1 MRDAK
6 IAAQVD
12 KEWLVDLSGL
22 EDIDVD
28 GDGGDARGPVPTA
41 RGRGRLVV
49 LCGRSF
55 SGKSTIAS
63 WLREGLDG
71 QVISFDAINEERGL
85 RGGEGIPV
93 QDWAYTYDLAIDRV
107 RQALTAGLKVIVDD
121 TSSPRFLR
129 DGWRAL
135 AEDLR
140 VSVVVVFVD
149 ATLDVLRQR
158 QLANRSS
165 GERQD
170 VTDAVM
176 TEHLAAFEAPESDE
190 DAVRVASDAATPQ
203 QVVAD
208 VMDALDRAR

>member
-1 MRDAK
+1 M
-6 IAAQVD
+6 
-12 KEWLVDLSGL
+12 
-22 EDIDVD
+22 
-28 GDGGDARGPVPTA
+28 
-41 RGRGRLVV
+41 V

-63 WLREGLDG
+63 WLRGGLDG
-71 QVISFDAINEERGL
+71 QVISFDAINQERGL

-93 QDWAYTYDLAIDRV
+93 QEWAHTYDLAIDRA
-107 RQALTAGLKVIVDD
+107 RQALTAGQRVIVDD

-135 AEDLR
+135 AEDLC
-140 VSVVVVFVD
+140 VPMVVVFVD
-149 ATLDVLRQR
+149 AAQDVLRQR

-165 GERQD
+165 GARQD

-176 TEHLAAFEAPESDE
+176 TEHLAAVEALESDE
-190 DAVRVASDAATPQ
+190 DAVRVASETATPQ

-208 VMDALDRAR
+208 VIDALDRAG

>member
-1 MRDAK
+1 M
-6 IAAQVD
+6 
-12 KEWLVDLSGL
+12 
-22 EDIDVD
+22 
-28 GDGGDARGPVPTA
+28 
-41 RGRGRLVV
+41 V

-93 QDWAYTYDLAIDRV
+93 QEWAHTYDVAIDRA
-107 RQALTAGLKVIVDD
+107 RQALTAGQSVVVDD

-135 AEDLR
+135 AEALG
-140 VSVVVVFVD
+140 VPMAVVFVD
-149 ATLDVLRQR
+149 AAPDVLRHR
-158 QLANRSS
+158 HLVNRSS
-165 GERQD
+165 GARQD

-176 TEHLAAFEAPESDE
+176 TEHLATFEAPASDE
-190 DAVRVASDAATPQ
+190 DAVRVVSETATRQ

-208 VMDALDRAR
+208 VIDALDRAR